1 MESQLEKL
9 RKLVPQYESQG
20 QQQLAVELC
29 KETLHALK
37 KAKGDDHQDVAEVLN
52 ILAQV
57 YYSQNQFEDA
67 ADRTKDALKIYETVF
82 GPKHLTVAEILINL
96 GDSYYQL
103 KNLEEA
109 DSAFYR
115 AILIKREILGERHL
129 EVGAVLYKL
138 AYVCTDQKEYDK
150 AEFYLKETLKIFESP
165 SNLNILAV
173 GNTKL
178 KLGNLYMEKR
188 NFKKAEET
196 IKEAL
201 RRFESMNRPDDANIA
216 KTKHTLAICCGEQDR
231 YLEAEQY
238 LIDAV
243 KIFESRR
250 QNDHLANSLS
260 DLGNCYFYQDKF
272 EAAQYYYEMVL
283 KIRRM
288 LIKDPN
294 YLQQARTLQK
304 LATCM
309 VIQKEFRDAERAL
322 REALEIYA
330 KHIDKIDETIIAD
343 VKNQIAFCLAMHK
356 GAEGLPAFIVIERP
370 KRLLESDGWRKNRGH
385 QNSMVE
391 KTKKSTKGYKRTSK
405 ILKTLPSDKNLNR
418 GFVWRFCDFAL
429 DWRWFII
436 IFILIGLCMYNYYCL
451 TF

>member
-1 MESQLEKL
+1 MKL
-9 RKLVPQYESQG
+9 YSDQ
-20 QQQLAVELC
+20 
-29 KETLHALK
+29 
-37 KAKGDDHQDVAEVLN
+37 N
-52 ILAQV
+52 IYLFI
-57 YYSQNQFEDA
+57 YS
-67 ADRTKDALKIYETVF
+67 
-82 GPKHLTVAEILINL
+82 LTVAEILINL

-343 VKNQIAFCLAMHK
+343 VKSQIEFCLAMHK
-356 GAEGLPAFIVIERP
+356 GVV
-370 KRLLESDGWRKNRGH
+370 GH
-385 QNSMVE
+385 
-391 KTKKSTKGYKRTSK
+391 
-405 ILKTLPSDKNLNR
+405 
-418 GFVWRFCDFAL
+418 
-429 DWRWFII
+429 
-436 IFILIGLCMYNYYCL
+436 
-451 TF
+451 